1 MRAYIKTENILKFG
15 DIETQKQKRHQR
27 KEPISIRNI
36 DINEIVV
43 SNKVC
48 FSKKRFKYF
57 IGYKGAKKIW
67 PLYIFFYQKWVH
79 IEKTLMKLNI
89 CLFDKRWWIIRKVQ
103 WNLGKS

>member
-43 SNKVC
+43 SNKAC

-67 PLYIFFYQKWVH
+67 PLYIFFLPKMSAYRKD
-79 IEKTLMKLNI
+79 
-89 CLFDKRWWIIRKVQ
+89 FDETKYMSFW
-103 WNLGKS
+103 